1 MPEYQNILYLFLVVL
16 KYHKIQPPP
25 PMNFTAEVQ
34 GMIQQC
40 DAMLPS
46 LSNEFWY

>member
-25 PMNFTAEVQ
+25 QWISQLKCRAWYNSVM
-34 GMIQQC
+34 QC
-40 DAMLPS
+40 CLV
-46 LSNEFWY
+46 